1 MAESAVVESSVV
13 EPVDRRVSPAAHLGE
28 RFAAAEVTGARGVS
42 LRELP
47 FQTMIG
53 LRVVPGSEVASRVET
68 QLGTSLPSSC
78 GSVSR
83 GEGLAVLWLAPDEF
97 LVVAEADPAALTSSL
112 AAAVAEGPGSATDLS
127 ANRTTFELTGPS
139 AREVLEKGCALDLH
153 PRAFADGSAYVTTL
167 GPVPVIIWKTTLPT
181 GQESG
186 ESYRILPRSSF
197 ADFLGR
203 WLLDAM
209 VEYRAPELS

>member
-1 MAESAVVESSVV
+1 MAESAVVESATYESTGH
-13 EPVDRRVSPAAHLGE
+13 EPVERRISPAAHLSE
-28 RFAAAEVTGARGVS
+28 QFAAAEVSGARGVS

-47 FQTMIG
+47 FQTMVG
-53 LRVVPGSEVASRVET
+53 VRVVPDSAVASQVEA

-78 GSVSR
+78 GSVSQ

-97 LVVAEADPAALTSSL
+97 LVVSGADPATLTGAL

-167 GPVPVIIWKTTLPT
+167 GPVPVIIWK
-181 GQESG
+181 QDA

-209 VEYRAPELS
+209 VEYGAPELN